1 MPDTV
6 SLSSPI
12 RTSLNASQSISSL
25 QARTQERLS
34 TGNKFNSFVD
44 NPRAVSI
51 SKSLSNR
58 ASDLQGVKNNIGQ
71 GVSKLRAT
79 QNGLDTIDGLLNQ
92 AKAVAQQL
100 QNTSDPAQQA
110 ALTDQFNSIS
120 EQVDFVAQD
129 ASLGGTSLIS
139 SSPDNLNIDFS
150 ANGSSGIEI
159 QGQATDSASLG
170 ITTDAATIDAA
181 ISQVRST
188 AFSIGLNSATLSI
201 REDFTE
207 GLQNELEAGAAK
219 LVEADLNEEAAVSLS
234 ASTRGALASAATG
247 IAAQSQASILQLF

>member
-139 SSPDNLNIDFS
+139 STPDNLNIDFS
-150 ANGSSGIEI
+150 ANGLFRDR
-159 QGQATDSASLG
+159 DSRPG
-170 ITTDAATIDAA
+170 D
-181 ISQVRST
+181 RFGEPRNHHRRCGPST
-188 AFSIGLNSATLSI
+188 PLFHRFARRL
-201 REDFTE
+201 
-207 GLQNELEAGAAK
+207 LQ
-219 LVEADLNEEAAVSLS
+219 
-234 ASTRGALASAATG
+234 
-247 IAAQSQASILQLF
+247 